1 MSLLPTGFEAQVE
14 SPARGKEAGCAMASN
29 PGTGN
34 ASKKG
39 RDFYAML
46 GVEKTANQVS
56 VQRSCGH
63 TCSCTLQQNLPQR
76 VKD

>member
-29 PGTGN
+29 PGSGN

-46 GVEKTANQVS
+46 EVEKTANQVS
-56 VQRSCGH
+56 NEVIRVIAL
-63 TCSCTLQQNLPQR
+63 CSRICCS
-76 VKD
+76 K

>member
-29 PGTGN
+29 PGSGN

-56 VQRSCGH
+56 NEAIGVIAL
-63 TCSCTLQQNLPQR
+63 CSRICCS
-76 VKD
+76 K

>member
-29 PGTGN
+29 PGSGN

-56 VQRSCGH
+56 NEVMRVIAL
-63 TCSCTLQQNLPQR
+63 CSRICCSE
-76 VKD
+76 